1 MRDLIFGLLGGTAL
15 LMYGVDK
22 MGEGLEKASGNVM
35 KKILSVL
42 TGKVWSAF
50 LVGTFLTALV
60 QSSTAITVLT
70 VGFVNAGLM
79 GLSQAVG
86 IIYGANIGTTI
97 TAQLMAFSFSFKLT
111 EIALPIVGIG
121 FCINYFAKKD
131 MVKHIGNAIMGFG
144 LMFLGLKI
152 LNGGIPFIQ
161 QSESIKYFFETYASI
176 PLVGILLGAGA
187 TALVHSSSATIG
199 LVLIL
204 AQAGVIDLRT
214 AVLIMLGDNIGT
226 CITAQLASMTGNIN
240 ARRTAWAHTL
250 YNLICVIAV
259 WILLDPFIW
268 LIQEATLSFN
278 GSGDIGLQIA
288 NSHTVFNLLGAMIF
302 LPLNKYY
309 VKFLQ
314 TIIRD
319 RRNNEDEVEMLNK
332 ILLDTPVAAV
342 KAAFSELK
350 TAAKIGRDMISISM
364 DALFTDDCTKLDK
377 VDKLEEKLNIYQKDI
392 TSYLIELTNRSLD
405 VQHSKMVSQIVNC
418 INNVERIG
426 DHTIDYGEHI
436 NFKIARNMSF
446 SEDSLD
452 ELGQMKDTIIEMYN
466 LTIQNLDS
474 YSKITYD
481 KVEMLEDRVD
491 ELCKKMSDHHMQ
503 RLKDGTCN
511 IDAGVIFIDILNHF
525 ERIGDHLYHI
535 NQIIRGELANLTDEA
550 KEEPPTDNM
559 AIEN

>member
-22 MGEGLEKASGNVM
+22 MGDGLEKASGNVM

-79 GLSQAVG
+79 ELSQAVG

-111 EIALPIVGIG
+111 EVALPIIGIG
-121 FCINYFAKKD
+121 FSISYFAKKD
-131 MVKHIGNAIMGFG
+131 MAKNIGNAIMGFG
-144 LMFLGLKI
+144 LMFFGLKI
-152 LNGGIPFIQ
+152 LNGGVPFIQ
-161 QSESIKYFFETYASI
+161 QSEAIKYFFETYASI
-176 PLVGILLGAGA
+176 PVVGILLGAGA

-204 AQAGVIDLRT
+204 AQAGVVDLRT

-226 CITAQLASMTGNIN
+226 CITAQLASLTGNIN

-250 YNLICVIAV
+250 YNVICVLAV

-268 LIQEATLSFN
+268 LIQSVTLSMN

-288 NSHTVFNLLGAMIF
+288 NSHTVFNLLGAIIF

-319 RRNNEDEVEMLNK
+319 RSYKEDEVEILNK

-342 KAAFSELK
+342 KAAFLELK
-350 TAAKIGRDMISISM
+350 SACKVGKDMITISM
-364 DALFTDDCTKLDK
+364 EALFTDDCTKLDK
-377 VDKLEEKLNIYQKDI
+377 VDKLEEKLNLYQKDI
-392 TSYLIELTNRSLD
+392 TSYLVELTNRPLD

-436 NFKIARNMSF
+436 NVKIAKNMSF
-446 SEDSLD
+446 SQESLD
-452 ELGQMKDTIIEMYN
+452 ELGQMRDTIIEMYD

-474 YSKITYD
+474 YSKATYD
-481 KVEMLEDRVD
+481 KVEVLEDRVD

-503 RLKDGTCN
+503 RLKDGKCN

-535 NQIIRGELANLTDEA
+535 NQIIRGELANLTDES
-550 KEEPPTDNM
+550 KEEPAADTI
-559 AIEN
+559 AVEN

>member
-1 MRDLIFGLLGGTAL
+1 MKDLIFGLLGGTAL

-22 MGEGLEKASGNVM
+22 MGDGLEKASGNVM

-50 LVGTFLTALV
+50 LVGTLLTALV

-79 GLSQAVG
+79 ELSQAVG

-111 EIALPIVGIG
+111 EVALPIVGIG
-121 FCINYFAKKD
+121 FSISYFAKKD
-131 MVKHIGNAIMGFG
+131 MAKNIGNAIMGFG
-144 LMFLGLKI
+144 MMFLGLKI
-152 LNGGIPFIQ
+152 LNGGVPFIQ
-161 QSESIKYFFETYASI
+161 QSEAIKYFFETYAAI
-176 PLVGILLGAGA
+176 PVIGILLGAGA

-204 AQAGVIDLRT
+204 AQAGVVDLRT

-226 CITAQLASMTGNIN
+226 CITAQLASLTGNLN

-250 YNLICVIAV
+250 YNVICVLAV
-259 WILLDPFIW
+259 WVLLDPFIW
-268 LIQEATLSFN
+268 LIQSVTLSMS

-288 NSHTVFNLLGAMIF
+288 NSHTVFNVLGAIIF

-319 RRNNEDEVEMLNK
+319 RSYKEDEVEILNK

-342 KAAFSELK
+342 KAAFLELK
-350 TAAKIGRDMISISM
+350 SACKVGRDMITISM
-364 DALFTDDCTKLDK
+364 EALFTDDCTKLDK
-377 VDKLEEKLNIYQKDI
+377 VDKLEEKLNLYQKDI
-392 TSYLIELTNRSLD
+392 TAYLVELTNRPLD

-446 SEDSLD
+446 SQESLD
-452 ELGQMKDTIIEMYN
+452 ELGQMRDTIIEMYD

-474 YSKITYD
+474 YSKVTYD
-481 KVEMLEDRVD
+481 KVEVLEDKVD

-503 RLKDGTCN
+503 RLKEGKCN

-535 NQIIRGELANLTDEA
+535 NQIIRGELANLTDES
-550 KEEPPTDNM
+550 KEEPAADSIAVDN
-559 AIEN
+559 